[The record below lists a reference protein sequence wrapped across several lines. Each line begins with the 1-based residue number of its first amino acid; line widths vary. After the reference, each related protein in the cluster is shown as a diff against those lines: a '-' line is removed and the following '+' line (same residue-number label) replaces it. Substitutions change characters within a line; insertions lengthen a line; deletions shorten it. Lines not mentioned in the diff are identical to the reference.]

1 VRTERLYYSDSY
13 LKKFEARL
21 IGRSGDGMRIY
32 LDRTAFYPE
41 SGGQPSDRGWCNG
54 IRVLDVID
62 EADAVAHVLEA
73 PLADDTVHCE
83 VDWPRRLEYMQQH
96 TGQHL
101 LSAVLLEHFGIR
113 TLSFHMGQETS
124 TIELDCQELTTTQAA
139 AAETRVA
146 GIVQEAKPV
155 SVTFESA
162 EAAGDLR
169 KPSERTGTLRIV
181 SIDGVD
187 RSACGGTHVRS
198 TSEIGP
204 LLIRAQD
211 KVRGHARIE
220 FLCGSRA
227 LQRARKDFQL
237 LQQLGKFCSV
247 AIDDLPRNLEAIK
260 ARLVECGK
268 QLEQSRLEIAA
279 LEGRRLW
286 ECAATSG
293 DGVRRAALT
302 VDEIS
307 EAERAT
313 AQAFVA
319 SGGAA
324 ILFIARKRPAL
335 LLAVSSDTPLHAGNL
350 LKAALQKAG
359 GKGGGS
365 AAIAQGTVGEL
376 AIAIDLAR
384 ELGFDP
390 NSPVASGAS

>member
-1 VRTERLYYSDSY
+1 MQTERLYYSDSY
-13 LKKFEARL
+13 LKKFEARV
-21 IGRSGDGMRIY
+21 IGRSGDGIQIY

-62 EADAVAHVLEA
+62 ETDAVAHVLEA
-73 PLADDTVHCE
+73 PLAEGIVHCE
-83 VDWPRRLEYMQQH
+83 LDWPRRLEHMQQH

-101 LSAVLLEHFGIR
+101 LSAVLLEDFGIR

-139 AAETRVA
+139 AAEMRVA
-146 GIVQEAKPV
+146 EIVQEARPV
-155 SVTFESA
+155 RIAFESV

-181 SIDGVD
+181 SIDGLD

-204 LLIRAQD
+204 LLIRARD

-220 FLCGSRA
+220 FLCGGRA
-227 LQRARKDFQL
+227 LRRARKDFQI
-237 LQQLGKFCSV
+237 LQQLGKLCSV
-247 AIDDLPRNLEAIK
+247 SVDDLSKNVEAIK

-268 QLEQSRLEIAA
+268 HLERCRLERAA
-279 LEGRRLW
+279 LEARRLW
-286 ECAATSG
+286 ECAATDASG
-293 DGVRRAALT
+293 IRRAALT
-302 VDEIS
+302 IDEIS
-307 EAERAT
+307 EADRAT

-324 ILFIARKRPAL
+324 VLFIARKPPTL
-335 LLAVSSDTPLHAGNL
+335 LLAVSNDTALHAGNL
-350 LKAALQKAG
+350 LKAALHKAC

-365 AAIAQGTVGEL
+365 AAIAQGTVGDL
-376 AIAIDLAR
+376 ATAINLAR

-390 NSPVASGAS
+390 SSPVASEAS